1 MKRYGERQIRRTL
14 SKYDTLQVRRSL
26 AAGYDLQMTEV
37 GDVNVLLDSMIE
49 REGRFQGVDRFPY
62 WAELW
67 PTALAMAQWF
77 CRAEEPIPKGWTC
90 ELGCGLGLVGIA
102 LARLGWRVE
111 ATDFVEDALIF
122 AAHNARLNR
131 VQHNHRV
138 AYLDWRNPVGGR
150 TSAWWG
156 RTSSTKRRTTA
167 ISSASCASC
176 CCPAVDFTSEIR
188 SARMP
193 ATSSPGSSPKAIVSG
208 GKRESRR
215 GIQSSTKSPST
226 SSPSLKPRAG
236 RFGSRP
242 STARSRLDGLD
253 QSALLIGDIDRPI
266 VYLAVPSWAAWV
278 GRELCAA

>member
-138 AYLDWRNPVGGR
+138 AYLDWRNPVGGPYECLVGSDIIYEKKNHR
-150 TSAWWG
+150 YLE
-156 RTSSTKRRTTA
+156 RILRKLLL
-167 ISSASCASC
+167 
-176 CCPAVDFTSEIR
+176 
-188 SARMP
+188 
-193 ATSSPGSSPKAIVSG
+193 PG
-208 GKRESRR
+208 
-215 GIQSSTKSPST
+215 
-226 SSPSLKPRAG
+226 G
-236 RFGSRP
+236 RFYLGDPQRKD
-242 STARSRLDGLD
+242 AGDFVSRLVAQGYS
-253 QSALLIGDIDRPI
+253 QRRETRVETWNSVEYQVAIYVFTKPQAASRALRK
-266 VYLAVPSWAAWV
+266 
-278 GRELCAA
+278 